1 VSARPAERDGAA
13 PPRPA
18 GAAARFSSVIV
29 FHSPQPGQRPCHF
42 GLSWP
47 QAVHAKT
54 VAERAISARLRAP
67 VDGFAPSVRRARF
80 DGQFV
85 SALHAPLAPAEFV
98 ALDTETNGYGGD
110 LCEMTEVGAVL
121 VGGGELHETYDSL
134 VRVERPLSRGIQRFT
149 GITQGM
155 VDGAPPPEEVL
166 PELADLLEGRVMIAH
181 NARFDVGVLRNAFE
195 RAGLDWPKPP
205 VLCTVQLARRF
216 APLARKRGLAPL
228 AGSLGI
234 EVDEVHRAL
243 PDALTCAR
251 VFCALFPKLCAN
263 AVTIGD
269 AIDLLRSRRRARK
282 TEPAERIPPDQRPD
296 LSTLPDDPGVYVFR
310 DERGKPLYVGKS
322 VSLRSRARAHFCA
335 PAGWTERAEIVDY
348 RPTNSELGALVLE
361 NRLIKEWR
369 PAGNKALKRTDRYC
383 YLRCRLDI
391 PYPVLEVAGE
401 PAAGHAVNVGP
412 LGSRALASELA
423 DQLTSLYRLR
433 HCGRKLKLRPHP
445 SAYGQMGRCVS
456 PCLGDL
462 DPNAYRRQIDLALAH
477 FEEPGAGEALIE
489 EIDRRMQEASAAQLF
504 ERAAALLRRKERL
517 AWVLERLD
525 GMLRA
530 THSAPRLV
538 LAQHPVKERFDVF
551 WIVQG
556 RLVDWGPLPG
566 ASELADR
573 TDAALSRPAGRSVIP
588 ADEIDEIRIVASWVA
603 EHEPPSLTLDPRPSQ
618 ESVRRFADS
627 LASAPAM
634 SA

>member
-1 VSARPAERDGAA
+1 M
-13 PPRPA
+13 
-18 GAAARFSSVIV
+18 
-29 FHSPQPGQRPCHF
+29 
-42 GLSWP
+42 
-47 QAVHAKT
+47 
-54 VAERAISARLRAP
+54 
-67 VDGFAPSVRRARF
+67 
-80 DGQFV
+80 
-85 SALHAPLAPAEFV
+85 SALAASLAPAEFV
-98 ALDTETNGYGGD
+98 AVDTETNGYGGD

-134 VRVERPLSRGIQRFT
+134 VQVERPLSRGIQRFT

-155 VDGAPPPEEVL
+155 VDGAPPADEVL
-166 PELADLLEGRVMIAH
+166 GELADLLDGRVMVAH
-181 NARFDVGVLRNAFE
+181 NARFDVGVLRQAFE

-205 VLCTVQLARRF
+205 VICTVALARRF
-216 APLARKRGLAPL
+216 APLVRKRGLASL

-263 AVTIGD
+263 AITVGD
-269 AIDLLRSRRRARK
+269 ALDLLRSRRRARK
-282 TEPAERIPPDQRPD
+282 TEPGEAIPRDQRPD

-361 NRLIKEWR
+361 NRLIKQWK
-369 PAGNKALKRTDRYC
+369 PAGNRALKRTDRYC

-391 PYPVLEVAGE
+391 PYPVLEVASE
-401 PAAGHAVNVGP
+401 PAAGHAVNIGP

-423 DQLTSLYRLR
+423 DQLTSMYRLR
-433 HCGRKLKLRPHP
+433 HCGRTLKVREHP

-462 DPNAYRRQIDLALAH
+462 DPNAYRRQLDLALGH

-489 EIDRRMQEASAAQLF
+489 ELDRRMREASDAQRF
-504 ERAAALLRRKERL
+504 ERAATLLRRKERL
-517 AWVLERLD
+517 AWVVDRLE

-530 THSAPRLV
+530 THAEPRLV
-538 LAQHPVKERFDVF
+538 VAQHPVKERFDAF

-566 ASELADR
+566 PTELAER
-573 TDAALSRPAGRSVIP
+573 TEAAVARPPGRTAIPAG
-588 ADEIDEIRIVASWVA
+588 EIDEIRIVASWVA
-603 EHEPPSLTLDPRPSQ
+603 EHEPPVLALDPLPDPD
-618 ESVRRFADS
+618 EL
-627 LASAPAM
+627 LAFTSSTAA
-634 SA
+634 AAVA

>member
-1 VSARPAERDGAA
+1 VDDFAPGAA
-13 PPRPA
+13 
-18 GAAARFSSVIV
+18 GAR
-29 FHSPQPGQRPCHF
+29 
-42 GLSWP
+42 
-47 QAVHAKT
+47 
-54 VAERAISARLRAP
+54 
-67 VDGFAPSVRRARF
+67 APSVRSARF
-80 DGQFV
+80 DHLFV
-85 SALHAPLAPAEFV
+85 LKLDQPLAPAEFV

-121 VGGGELHETYDSL
+121 VGGGELHETFDSL
-134 VRVERPLSRGIQRFT
+134 VQVERPLSRGIQRFT

-155 VDGAPPPEEVL
+155 VDGAPPPDEVL
-166 PELADLLEGRVMIAH
+166 AELADLLEGRVLIAH
-181 NARFDVGVLRNAFE
+181 NARFDLGVLRQAFE
-195 RAGLDWPKPP
+195 RAGLDWPAPP
-205 VLCTVQLARRF
+205 TLCTVQLARRF
-216 APLARKRGLAPL
+216 APLARKRALAPL

-263 AVTIGD
+263 AVTVGD
-269 AIDLLRSRRRARK
+269 AIDLLRSRRRAGLGARTAPMPSGCGEDARTGRPK
-282 TEPAERIPPDQRPD
+282 PGEAIPRDQRPD

-310 DERGKPLYVGKS
+310 DERGRPLYVGKS

-361 NRLIKEWR
+361 NRLIKQWK
-369 PAGNKALKRTDRYC
+369 PTGNVKLKRTDRYC

-391 PYPVLEVAGE
+391 PYPVLEVANE
-401 PAAGHAVNVGP
+401 PAPGHAVNVGP
-412 LGSRALASELA
+412 LGSRALAGELA

-433 HCGRKLKLRPHP
+433 HCARKLKVREHP

-462 DPNAYRRQIDLALAH
+462 DPNAYRRQLDAALAH
-477 FEEPGAGEALIE
+477 FDAPGAGERLIE
-489 EIDRRMQEASAAQLF
+489 VIDERMREAAEAERF
-504 ERAAALLRRKERL
+504 ERAAALLRRRDRL

-530 THSAPRLV
+530 THTAPRLV
-538 LAQHPVKERFDVF
+538 LAQHPVKERFDAF

-556 RLVDWGPLPG
+556 RLVDWGTLPG
-566 ASELADR
+566 ASELVER
-573 TDAALSRPAGRSVIP
+573 TEAALSRRPGRAPIP
-588 ADEIDEIRIVASWVA
+588 ADEIDEIRIVAGWIA
-603 EHEPPSLTLDPRPSQ
+603 EHEPPTLTLDPEPSP
-618 ESVRRFADS
+618 EALLRFSDS
-627 LASAPAM
+627 PVSSPAM

>member
-1 VSARPAERDGAA
+1 
-13 PPRPA
+13 
-18 GAAARFSSVIV
+18 V

-47 QAVHAKT
+47 HPVQAKT
-54 VAERAISARLRAP
+54 VEERAISARLSAAL
-67 VDGFAPSVRRARF
+67 DGLVPSVRAARF
-80 DGQFV
+80 DGRFV
-85 SALHAPLAPAEFV
+85 SALDAPLAPAEFI

-110 LCEMTEVGAVL
+110 LCEMTEIGAVL

-134 VRVERPLSRGIQRFT
+134 VQVERPLSRGIQRFT

-155 VDGAPPPEEVL
+155 VDGAPPPDEVL
-166 PELADLLEGRVMIAH
+166 PEIAHLLEGRVLVAH
-181 NARFDVGVLRNAFE
+181 SARFDVGVLRQAFE

-205 VLCTVQLARRF
+205 VLCTVQIARRF
-216 APLARKRGLAPL
+216 APLVRKRGLASL

-234 EVDEVHRAL
+234 DVDEVHRAL

-263 AVTIGD
+263 AVTVGE
-269 AIDLLRSRRRARK
+269 AIDLLRTRRRARK
-282 TEPAERIPPDQRPD
+282 TEPGEAIPPDQRPD

-310 DERGKPLYVGKS
+310 DERGRPLYVGKS

-361 NRLIKEWR
+361 NRLIKQWK

-401 PAAGHAVNVGP
+401 PAAGHAVNIGP

-423 DQLTSLYRLR
+423 DQLTSMYRLR
-433 HCGRKLKLRPHP
+433 HCGRKLKLREHP

-462 DPNAYRRQIDLALAH
+462 DPNAYRRQLDAALAH
-477 FEEPGAGEALIE
+477 FERPGAGEALIE
-489 EIDRRMQEASAAQLF
+489 ELGERIRAAAQGQRF

-517 AWVLERLD
+517 AWLVERLE
-525 GMLRA
+525 GMLQA

-538 LAQHPVKERFDVF
+538 LTRHPLKERFDAF

-566 ASELADR
+566 ATELAAR
-573 TDAALSRPAGRSVIP
+573 TEAALARPAGRAVIP

-603 EHEPPSLTLDPRPSQ
+603 EHDPPALTLEPAPTEATLLRFSGSPASSQ
-618 ESVRRFADS
+618 
-627 LASAPAM
+627 AM

>member
-1 VSARPAERDGAA
+1 M
-13 PPRPA
+13 
-18 GAAARFSSVIV
+18 
-29 FHSPQPGQRPCHF
+29 
-42 GLSWP
+42 
-47 QAVHAKT
+47 
-54 VAERAISARLRAP
+54 
-67 VDGFAPSVRRARF
+67 
-80 DGQFV
+80 
-85 SALHAPLAPAEFV
+85 SALAASLAPAEFV
-98 ALDTETNGYGGD
+98 AVDTETNGYGGD

-134 VRVERPLSRGIQRFT
+134 VQVERPLSRGIQRFT

-155 VDGAPPPEEVL
+155 VDGAPPADEVL
-166 PELADLLEGRVMIAH
+166 GELADLLDGRVMVAH
-181 NARFDVGVLRNAFE
+181 NARFDVGVLRQAFE

-205 VLCTVQLARRF
+205 VICTVALARRF
-216 APLARKRGLAPL
+216 APLVRKRGLASL

-263 AVTIGD
+263 AITVGD
-269 AIDLLRSRRRARK
+269 ALDLLRSRRRARK
-282 TEPAERIPPDQRPD
+282 TEPGEAIPRDQRPD

-361 NRLIKEWR
+361 NRLIKQWK
-369 PAGNKALKRTDRYC
+369 PAGNRALKRTDRYC

-391 PYPVLEVAGE
+391 PYPVLEVASE
-401 PAAGHAVNVGP
+401 PAAGHAVNIGP

-423 DQLTSLYRLR
+423 DQLTSMYRLR
-433 HCGRKLKLRPHP
+433 HCGRTLKVREHP

-462 DPNAYRRQIDLALAH
+462 DPNAYRRQLDLALGH

-489 EIDRRMQEASAAQLF
+489 ELDRRMREASDAQRF
-504 ERAAALLRRKERL
+504 ERAATLLRRKERL
-517 AWVLERLD
+517 AWVVDRLE

-530 THSAPRLV
+530 THAEPRLV
-538 LAQHPVKERFDVF
+538 VAQHPVKERFDAF
-551 WIVQG
+551 WTVQG

-566 ASELADR
+566 PTELAER
-573 TDAALSRPAGRSVIP
+573 TEAAVARPPGRTAIPAG
-588 ADEIDEIRIVASWVA
+588 EIDEIRIVASWVA
-603 EHEPPSLTLDPRPSQ
+603 EHEPRAISLDPAPDRTALAA
-618 ESVRRFADS
+618 FAGT
-627 LASAPAM
+627 AAPVA
-634 SA
+634 A

>member
-1 VSARPAERDGAA
+1 VSARPAVRVVV
-13 PPRPA
+13 PRPEVA
-18 GAAARFSSVIV
+18 DARFSSVIV

-47 QAVHAKT
+47 QELHAKT
-54 VAERAISARLRAP
+54 VAERGIPARLSAP
-67 VDGFAPSVRRARF
+67 LDGLAPSVRPERF
-80 DGQFV
+80 DGWFV
-85 SALHAPLAPAEFV
+85 SALDAPLVPAEFV

-134 VRVERPLSRGIQRFT
+134 VQVGRPLSRGIQRFT

-166 PELADLLEGRVMIAH
+166 PELADMLEGRVMVAH
-181 NARFDVGVLRNAFE
+181 NARFDVGVLRQAFE
-195 RAGLDWPKPP
+195 GAGLDWPRPP
-205 VLCTVQLARRF
+205 VLCTVSLARRF
-216 APLARKRGLAPL
+216 APLVRRRGLASL

-234 EVDEVHRAL
+234 EVEEVHRAL

-269 AIDLLRSRRRARK
+269 AIDLLRTRRRARK
-282 TEPAERIPPDQRPD
+282 TEPGEAIPPDQRPD

-310 DERGKPLYVGKS
+310 DERGRPLYVGKS
-322 VSLRSRARAHFCA
+322 ISLRSRARAHFCA

-361 NRLIKEWR
+361 NRLIKQWK
-369 PAGNKALKRTDRYC
+369 PTGNRALKRTDRYC

-391 PYPVLEVAGE
+391 PYPVLEVGAE
-401 PAAGHAVNVGP
+401 PAAGHAVNIGP

-423 DQLTSLYRLR
+423 DQLTSMYRLR
-433 HCGRKLKLRPHP
+433 HCGRRLKIREHP

-462 DPNAYRRQIDLALAH
+462 DPNAYRRQLDLALGH
-477 FEEPGAGEALIE
+477 FEEPGAGEALLE
-489 EIDRRMQEASAAQLF
+489 ELDRRMREASAAQRF

-517 AWVLERLD
+517 AWVVDRLE

-530 THSAPRLV
+530 THSEPRLV
-538 LAQHPVKERFDVF
+538 LARHPVKERFDAF

-566 ASELADR
+566 ATELSER
-573 TDAALSRPAGRSVIP
+573 TEAALSRPPGRAVIP
-588 ADEIDEIRIVASWVA
+588 ADEIDEIRIVASWIA
-603 EHEPPSLTLDPRPSQ
+603 ENEPPALDLDPAPTAEKLRA
-618 ESVRRFADS
+618 FAGT
-627 LASAPAM
+627 AVPATSAA
-634 SA
+634 